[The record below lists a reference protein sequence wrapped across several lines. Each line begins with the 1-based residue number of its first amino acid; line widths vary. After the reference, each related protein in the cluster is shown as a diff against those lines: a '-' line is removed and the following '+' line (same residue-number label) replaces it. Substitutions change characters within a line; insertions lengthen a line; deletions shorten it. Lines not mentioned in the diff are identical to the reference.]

1 MLKKRLLFS
10 ILVFWVILITVLSL
24 VSFTKIPKIAIENS
38 DKYVHFTFYFV
49 LTVLLYVNF
58 LQKWKTTKSI
68 LFSVFIAI
76 IYGTIIEVLQESL
89 TQTRKAEINDVFFNI
104 LGTLT
109 GAFLILLNRKRLN
122 FLK

>member
-10 ILVFWVILITVLSL
+10 ILLFWVILITVLSL
-24 VSFTKIPKIAIENS
+24 VSFRKIPKITIENS

-49 LTVLLYVNF
+49 FTFLLYVNF
-58 LQKWKTTKSI
+58 FQKWKTIKSI
-68 LFSVFIAI
+68 LYSVLIAI
-76 IYGTIIEVLQESL
+76 IYGIIIEGLQELL

-109 GAFLILLNRKRLN
+109 GAFLTLTGRKRLI

>member
-10 ILVFWVILITVLSL
+10 ILLFWVILITVLSL
-24 VSFTKIPKIAIENS
+24 VSFRKIPKITIENS

-49 LTVLLYVNF
+49 FTFLLYVNF
-58 LQKWKTTKSI
+58 FQKWKTIKSI
-68 LFSVFIAI
+68 LYSVLIAI
-76 IYGTIIEVLQESL
+76 IYGIIIEGLQELL

-109 GAFLILLNRKRLN
+109 GAFLTLIGRKRLI

>member
-1 MLKKRLLFS
+1 VLKKRLLFS
-10 ILVFWVILITVLSL
+10 ILLFWVILITVLSL
-24 VSFTKIPKIAIENS
+24 VSFRKIPKITIENS

-49 LTVLLYVNF
+49 FTFLLYVNF
-58 LQKWKTTKSI
+58 FQKWKTIKSI
-68 LFSVFIAI
+68 LYSVLIAI
-76 IYGTIIEVLQESL
+76 IYGIIIEGLQELL

-109 GAFLILLNRKRLN
+109 GAFLTLTGRKRLI